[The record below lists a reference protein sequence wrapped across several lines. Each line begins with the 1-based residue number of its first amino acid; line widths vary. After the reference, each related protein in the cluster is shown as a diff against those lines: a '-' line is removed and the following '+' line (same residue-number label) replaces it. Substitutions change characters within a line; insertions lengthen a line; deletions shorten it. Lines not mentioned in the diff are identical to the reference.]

1 MWILPVYELSFV
13 ADLFILN
20 SIEFWS
26 GSNPALAQAGSGD
39 LLAGIIAG
47 ILTMTRDI
55 YTAVCMGVWLHGHL
69 ADLALEKQ
77 SMQTLSL
84 ESYPELMDELFRKH
98 GY

>member
-1 MWILPVYELSFV
+1 
-13 ADLFILN
+13 
-20 SIEFWS
+20 
-26 GSNPALAQAGSGD
+26 
-39 LLAGIIAG
+39 
-47 ILTMTRDI
+47 MTRDI